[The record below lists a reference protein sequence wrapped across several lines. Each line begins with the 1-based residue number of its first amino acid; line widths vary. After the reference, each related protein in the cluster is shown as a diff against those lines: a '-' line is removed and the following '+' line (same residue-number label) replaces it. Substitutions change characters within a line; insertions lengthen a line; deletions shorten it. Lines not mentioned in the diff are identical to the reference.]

1 MGHMKQTARDKRPFP
16 NVEGETKN
24 DGGDLTKGAL
34 RET

>member
-1 MGHMKQTARDKRPFP
+1 MGDMKQTARDTWPFP
-16 NVEGETKN
+16 NEEGETKS